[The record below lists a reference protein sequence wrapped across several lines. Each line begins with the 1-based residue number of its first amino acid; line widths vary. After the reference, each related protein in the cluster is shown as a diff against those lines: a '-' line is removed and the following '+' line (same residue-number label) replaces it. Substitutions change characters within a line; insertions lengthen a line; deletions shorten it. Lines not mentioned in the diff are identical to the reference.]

1 MIQKYG
7 ITMYALNNSKA
18 NEALLE
24 DIQKLGVGEVGWDFE
39 LLFDCDDSLEPKIIE
54 IVEKHQRTLTFYSR
68 KEV

>member
-7 ITMYALNNSKA
+7 IAMFHPSNSKA
-18 NEALLE
+18 NEALLK